1 MPKTASNNRAI
12 MLAVTT
18 ALASTLLAGCA
29 TTIAKPADLSA
40 SKVQPALAKG
50 KTGQAVE
57 HAEAAVLAEPRD
69 AGYRAMLG
77 AVYMEAG
84 RFQSAARS
92 FKDAMELGDSSG
104 RTALSFALAQIA
116 AGDQNAALSAL
127 NANRNVI
134 DPSDLGLAL
143 SLAGKPDQ
151 GVHVLGN
158 ALRGGMETPK
168 VRQNLAYSYALM
180 GNWRAARLMAA
191 EDVPAD
197 QLGDR
202 MSEWAEN
209 AAPENY
215 HARVAQLMNVPV
227 VSDSGQPA
235 MLALS
240 NHTSVQQLASASVA
254 QSKGAPS
261 AELPATSASAA
272 ARPAVA
278 SAPAAARPAVASV
291 PAAVRPPVASAPAAV
306 RPAVASAPA
315 AARPP
320 VASTAY
326 ALPPLDAAVQPTRVA
341 ANNAPP
347 VAQPKPFEQAF
358 TAGNG
363 ATPAVSA
370 GASNK
375 IAFVSTPVVQKTPT
389 AVRAAPVGP
398 ASTAPASVAQAKTS
412 TAASTAPASVAQAKA
427 STAAG
432 DHLIQLGSFSNQESA
447 ERAWNIYVKRFP
459 DLAKHKM
466 VITQAKVRGK
476 TYFRVSAGGFQRASA
491 ASMCSAVKASN
502 QGCIAWTANGPLL
515 GAVDRNDRLASR

>member
-29 TTIAKPADLSA
+29 TTVAKPADLSA

-104 RTALSFALAQIA
+104 RTALSYALAQIA

-127 NANRNVI
+127 NANRNAI

-143 SLAGKPDQ
+143 SLAGQPEQ

-202 MSEWAEN
+202 MSEWAQN

-215 HARVAQLMNVPV
+215 HARVAKLLNVPV
-227 VSDSGQPA
+227 IGDSGQPA

-254 QSKGAPS
+254 QSRGAPS
-261 AELPATSASAA
+261 GELPATSAPAA
-272 ARPAVA
+272 APAAVA
-278 SAPAAARPAVASV
+278 SAS
-291 PAAVRPPVASAPAAV
+291 
-306 RPAVASAPA
+306 
-315 AARPP
+315 
-320 VASTAY
+320 Y
-326 ALPPLDAAVQPTRVA
+326 ALPPLDAPARPTSVA
-341 ANNAPP
+341 ANSAPP

-358 TAGNG
+358 AAGNG

-375 IAFVSTPVVQKTPT
+375 IAFVSTPVVQAAPRT
-389 AVRAAPVGP
+389 ARAAPVGAAGTVQ
-398 ASTAPASVAQAKTS
+398 ASAAQADS
-412 TAASTAPASVAQAKA
+412 MA
-427 STAAG
+427 AAG
-432 DHLIQLGSFSNQESA
+432 DHLVQLGSFSTKESA
-447 ERAWNIYVKRFP
+447 ERAWNIYVKRYP
-459 DLAKHKM
+459 DLAKYQM

-491 ASMCSAVKASN
+491 ASMCSTVKASN
-502 QGCIAWTANGPLL
+502 QGCISWAANSPLP
-515 GAVDRNDRLASR
+515 GAIDRNVRMASR